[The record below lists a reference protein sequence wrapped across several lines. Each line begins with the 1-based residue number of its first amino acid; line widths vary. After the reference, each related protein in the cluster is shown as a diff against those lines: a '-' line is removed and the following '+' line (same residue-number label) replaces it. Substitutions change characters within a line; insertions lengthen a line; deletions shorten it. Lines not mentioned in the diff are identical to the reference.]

1 MLDASKGDS
10 FRDGIGNIQNR
21 LDVAHA
27 QYAPFGADF
36 PMKLLELCF
45 RDWPR
50 DVFWDLFIGDMVLD
64 QGRIATADAVTAR
77 LSAVFRGVYEP
88 DIRMSMQTGYDPT
101 VFAATPSD
109 KRGKN
114 IPVLNASLVAA
125 AHLVLIA
132 AANGVSIAQQFG
144 TQSEIEQAHTSFER
158 LMVQH
163 WSEFR
168 KMWRQYYLRRVADFV
183 TPSGSPGSP
192 RGAAEK
198 QCGEGSR
205 GEGAGGHRHD
215 CKEGEGGEG
224 RGADEESEDG
234 LDVWKTQW
242 LEYVPSPRS

>member
-50 DVFWDLFIGDMVLD
+50 DVFGDLFIGDMVLD

-88 DIRMSMQTGYDPT
+88 HIRMSMQTGYDPT

-109 KRGKN
+109 KRGQTTKYQE
-114 IPVLNASLVAA
+114 
-125 AHLVLIA
+125 H
-132 AANGVSIAQQFG
+132 
-144 TQSEIEQAHTSFER
+144 
-158 LMVQH
+158 
-163 WSEFR
+163 
-168 KMWRQYYLRRVADFV
+168 
-183 TPSGSPGSP
+183 PS
-192 RGAAEK
+192 A
-198 QCGEGSR
+198 
-205 GEGAGGHRHD
+205 
-215 CKEGEGGEG
+215 
-224 RGADEESEDG
+224 
-234 LDVWKTQW
+234 
-242 LEYVPSPRS
+242 